1 MRMRGLI
8 TERAGNLAKTTGY
21 PVRPIGWQ
29 SPCPPSIGPDEPW
42 RTLLQVLPAAAYIT
56 DTIGRITFFNCA
68 AADIWGRTPDPVTD
82 RWCGA
87 SKRRWPDG
95 RPMARDECA
104 AALALREERA
114 VHGTEAVAERS
125 DGSLVRFRADAVP
138 LRDDAGRLTGTLNTL
153 VEITGP
159 GRGEDPAPYLAAI
172 VDLSDD
178 AIISKDLDGT
188 IISWNQGATK
198 LFGYTAAEAIG
209 NPVTML
215 IPPDRHDEEPEIL
228 RRIRLGER
236 VGSYDTVR
244 RSKNGDL
251 LDVSLTVSPV
261 KNADGRI
268 IGASKIARDITEHRR
283 AAARQGLLLREMTHR
298 VKNLFALTNGII
310 AISAR
315 YARTPQDMAKVVEAR
330 LVALARAHDL
340 TMPDNVDGSTRAE
353 KKTDL
358 GTLLRTIVTPYTMPA
373 DGAPQDRISMT
384 GPDVRIG
391 GNTITS
397 FALLLHEFTTNAAKY
412 GALSVP
418 SGHVDVQWS
427 AMDGHLHL
435 QWCERDGPA
444 VIAPAAEEGFGT
456 WIGRATVRSQ
466 LNGTMTRDWKTEGLA
481 IQLVVPL
488 DRLAG
493 K

>member
-172 VDLSDD
+172 VDSSDD

-215 IPPDRHDEEPEIL
+215 I
-228 RRIRLGER
+228 
-236 VGSYDTVR
+236 
-244 RSKNGDL
+244 
-251 LDVSLTVSPV
+251 
-261 KNADGRI
+261 
-268 IGASKIARDITEHRR
+268 
-283 AAARQGLLLREMTHR
+283 
-298 VKNLFALTNGII
+298 
-310 AISAR
+310 SAR
-315 YARTPQDMAKVVEAR
+315 SSRRGTR
-330 LVALARAHDL
+330 
-340 TMPDNVDGSTRAE
+340 NSSTH
-353 KKTDL
+353 
-358 GTLLRTIVTPYTMPA
+358 
-373 DGAPQDRISMT
+373 S
-384 GPDVRIG
+384 VR
-391 GNTITS
+391 
-397 FALLLHEFTTNAAKY
+397 
-412 GALSVP
+412 
-418 SGHVDVQWS
+418 
-427 AMDGHLHL
+427 
-435 QWCERDGPA
+435 
-444 VIAPAAEEGFGT
+444 
-456 WIGRATVRSQ
+456 
-466 LNGTMTRDWKTEGLA
+466 
-481 IQLVVPL
+481 
-488 DRLAG
+488 
-493 K
+493 